1 MLLENRSMNVSILLI
16 ISYLIV
22 QVRQQVLLQLQL
34 LPLQQLQLQRKRQ
47 HLSQKPK
54 EQQLQ
59 VLDLTKRI
67 IEFEITFFNVYMTK
81 FMLRL

>member
-1 MLLENRSMNVSILLI
+1 MNVSILLI

-67 IEFEITFFNVYMTK
+67 IEFEITFFK

>member
-67 IEFEITFFNVYMTK
+67 IEFEITF
-81 FMLRL
+81 